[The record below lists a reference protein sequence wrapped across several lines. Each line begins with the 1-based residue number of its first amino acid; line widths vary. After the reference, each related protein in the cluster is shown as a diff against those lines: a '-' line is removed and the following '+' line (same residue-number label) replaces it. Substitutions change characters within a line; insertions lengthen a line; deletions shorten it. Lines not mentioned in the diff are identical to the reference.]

1 MAQIGMIGL
10 AVMGSNLA
18 RNMESKGYPVAVYD
32 IDRAAEQRFM
42 DTYGAGKFEAA
53 EACGWDF
60 DLRTALRL

>member
-1 MAQIGMIGL
+1 
-10 AVMGSNLA
+10 
-18 RNMESKGYPVAVYD
+18 MESKGYPVAVYD